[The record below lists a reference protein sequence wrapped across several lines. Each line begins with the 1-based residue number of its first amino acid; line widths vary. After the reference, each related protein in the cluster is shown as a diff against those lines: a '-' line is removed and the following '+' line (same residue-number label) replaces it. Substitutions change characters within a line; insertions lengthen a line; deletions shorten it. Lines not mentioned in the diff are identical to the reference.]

1 MGFSFVGCIRGL
13 LLCLLLLSG
22 MAQACDPAQDGC
34 LGCSDAELPACLKA
48 FVEDICISSG
58 NPNNCDRQR
67 VYDDA
72 ERHVLISTGRHM
84 SRVLS
89 MSRGARKY
97 QLR

>member
-1 MGFSFVGCIRGL
+1 MGFTFVGCIRGL

-34 LGCSDAELPACLKA
+34 LGCSDAELPACLKV
-48 FVEDICISSG
+48 FVEDICLSSG

>member
-13 LLCLLLLSG
+13 LLCLLLLPG

-34 LGCSDAELPACLKA
+34 LGCSDIELPACLKI

-58 NPNNCDRQR
+58 NPNSCDRQR

-72 ERHVLISTGRHM
+72 ERQVLISTGRHM

-89 MSRGARKY
+89 ISRSARKY